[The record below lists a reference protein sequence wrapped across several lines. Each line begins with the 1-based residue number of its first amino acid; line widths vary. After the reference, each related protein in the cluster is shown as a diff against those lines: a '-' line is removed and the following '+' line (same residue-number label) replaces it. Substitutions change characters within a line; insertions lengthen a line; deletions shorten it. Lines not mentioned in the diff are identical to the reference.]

1 MTLSV
6 MKNVPIFEDCD
17 SKFGIGLKPKTLEAS
32 NPEQAKDFPR
42 KNISNKNPKIG
53 RNALIF

>member
-1 MTLSV
+1 MELIDR
-6 MKNVPIFEDCD
+6 MA
-17 SKFGIGLKPKTLEAS
+17 EAS

-42 KNISNKNPKIG
+42 NCISFKNPKNG